1 MKMEGPYGSGQLS
14 LVTTKTA
21 WLNVT
26 MDKQH
31 TLRLILPTT

>member
-1 MKMEGPYGSGQLS
+1 MKTEGPYGSGQLS

-26 MDKQH
+26 MVKPPI
-31 TLRLILPTT
+31 LPLILPII